1 MSRPPPDAV
10 NVRDAMAL
18 VAHALDL
25 EPADDARGA
34 LALLMAATAAVIGE
48 VADDPQHAR
57 ALALSIGPAMAELV
71 VGMAR
76 QAAEANLRWAT
87 PQGSA

>member
-1 MSRPPPDAV
+1 MSRPPADTV

-18 VAHALDL
+18 VAYALDL

-48 VADDPQHAR
+48 IADDPDHAR

-71 VGMAR
+71 VGMAKH
-76 QAAEANLRWAT
+76 AAEDGLRWAT
-87 PQGSA
+87 PRGSA